1 MLSGGIIP
9 SNQRLKEYLMR
20 VCTNENCQ
28 QELDKVLSCIA
39 DILRMEEERCCD
51 TETSLRQML
60 ILLEQ
65 DKPAQELQL
74 ALAQIQVGEKEPQVI
89 EAE

>member
-1 MLSGGIIP
+1 
-9 SNQRLKEYLMR
+9 
-20 VCTNENCQ
+20 
-28 QELDKVLSCIA
+28 
-39 DILRMEEERCCD
+39 
-51 TETSLRQML
+51 ML